1 MGQYADTGEFSGMER
16 VMMRARRH
24 LVALGVGMLVLSSF
38 AETVSAEPLEELL
51 DERPSPESLDF
62 RSKMERSV
70 NEAREAAG
78 RLSPQYPATIR
89 HLRFEGGVP
98 FADAQVSKEM
108 MERMKK
114 AAIERGKETYKELI
128 KTAEK
133 RVKEWESPPEY
144 EECESSNEEKIDF
157 ALEDL
162 TGEEQVVGD
171 ILFLAENPPLNFEEK
186 FGENVQLQVLNQKS
200 SPVAQGF
207 AESLQLS
214 CLPSRIRLTNR
225 ALYRYQG
232 DAALERFESKGA
244 GSSTRMPTPSSKR

>member
-1 MGQYADTGEFSGMER
+1 MGT
-16 VMMRARRH
+16 VMMRGRRH
-24 LVALGVGMLVLSSF
+24 LVALGAGLLVLSSVSVR
-38 AETVSAEPLEELL
+38 VSAEPLEELL

-78 RLSPQYPATIR
+78 RLSPQYPTTIR

-98 FADAQVSKEM
+98 FADAQVSNEM
-108 MERMKK
+108 MEKMKK
-114 AAIERGKETYKELI
+114 AAIEQGKGTYKELI

-133 RVKEWESPPEY
+133 RVKEWESPPDY
-144 EECESSNEEKIDF
+144 EECASSNEEKIDF

-162 TGEEQVVGD
+162 PGEEQVVGD
-171 ILFLAENPPLNFEEK
+171 ILFLADNPPLNFEEK

-200 SPVAQGF
+200 SPVARGF

-232 DAALERFESKGA
+232 DAALGRFEVKGA
-244 GSSTRMPTPSSKR
+244 SRSTRAPTPSKR